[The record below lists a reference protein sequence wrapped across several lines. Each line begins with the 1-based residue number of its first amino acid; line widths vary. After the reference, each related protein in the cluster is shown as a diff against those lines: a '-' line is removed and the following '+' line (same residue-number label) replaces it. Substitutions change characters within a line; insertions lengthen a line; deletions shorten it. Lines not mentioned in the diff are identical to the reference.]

1 MKFLLISPYETPYC
15 PATGEHR
22 ARAAEGPHAPLI
34 SPYETPY
41 CPATGEHRAL
51 LKDPTLL

>member
-1 MKFLLISPYETPYC
+1 MKFL
-15 PATGEHR
+15 
-22 ARAAEGPHAPLI
+22 LI